1 MLSGARGIIPALRSV
16 GGHLW
21 PSKSYLSC
29 TPVAFLPP
37 PSLPTSPIKPIIP
50 ISSVC
55 RDLIVTIPI
64 PPIHPLLSM
73 HLGGI
78 FAAAIP
84 AHLAHQTHSAHQT
97 HYPYLQ
103 CVSQFD
109 RDNPNPAH
117 SPSPLHAPRRHFC
130 RRHPH
135 SPHPFVLYAAGVPR
149 ELDERILLQP
159 QKCCPVPEAS
169 APRFVL
175 WAVIYG
181 LRSPKTTSH
190 CCSSPWRGLH

>member
-1 MLSGARGIIPALRSV
+1 MWVLCAFFETAIITTKPAFCLLYIKPSENQPSNIISPIRPTPPIKPILCSVCCNIIAAPKMLSGARGIIPALRPV

-29 TPVAFLPP
+29 TPAAFLPP

-78 FAAAIP
+78 LP
-84 AHLAHQTHSAHQT
+84 
-97 HYPYLQ
+97 P
-103 CVSQFD
+103 
-109 RDNPNPAH
+109 
-117 SPSPLHAPRRHFC
+117 PSTFTPSLCSVCCWCAPR
-130 RRHPH
+130 
-135 SPHPFVLYAAGVPR
+135 A
-149 ELDERILLQP
+149 
-159 QKCCPVPEAS
+159 
-169 APRFVL
+169 
-175 WAVIYG
+175 
-181 LRSPKTTSH
+181 
-190 CCSSPWRGLH
+190 